1 MKMETSVQPPVKEK
15 IAVEAFKLF
24 CRRGIKGTS
33 VDDIAQH
40 LSMSKKTIYKWFSNK
55 DEIVFWAI
63 NSYLTSVDTDCE
75 CCRQEAPNAIEEL
88 FDIMKT
94 TRQVFASIHPSIF
107 YDLQKYHAN
116 AWQKWQEYKNHDFL
130 NRIKE
135 NLERGM
141 SEGLFRKDL
150 DIEVIARLRL
160 SQIEVPFDETIFP
173 RFQFELL
180 HVQTASLEHFMLG
193 IATLKG
199 HKMINDYKQITEE
212 E

>member
-1 MKMETSVQPPVKEK
+1 QQKNLSNLPCSGQFRHYPLRQNIYQLILLKTYGNFRGKKRFRSFALGIMKMETLAQPSVKDK
-15 IAVEAFKLF
+15 IATEAFTLF

-63 NSYLTSVDTDCE
+63 NSYLTSIDTDCE
-75 CCRQEAPNAIEEL
+75 RCKEEAPNAIEEL
-88 FDIMKT
+88 FAIMKT

-141 SEGLFRKDL
+141 S
-150 DIEVIARLRL
+150 
-160 SQIEVPFDETIFP
+160 
-173 RFQFELL
+173 
-180 HVQTASLEHFMLG
+180 
-193 IATLKG
+193 
-199 HKMINDYKQITEE
+199 
-212 E
+212 

>member
-1 MKMETSVQPPVKEK
+1 METSVQLSVKDR
-15 IAVEAFKLF
+15 IATEAFRLF

-55 DEIVFWAI
+55 DEIVYWAI
-63 NSYLTSVDTDCE
+63 NSYLSSIDADCE
-75 CCRQEAPNAIEEL
+75 RCRHQAPNAIEEL
-88 FDIMKT
+88 FNIMKT
-94 TRQVFASIHPSIF
+94 TRQVFASIHPGIF

-116 AWQKWQEYKNHDFL
+116 AWKKWQEYKNHDFL
-130 NRIKE
+130 HRIKE
-135 NLERGM
+135 NLERGI
-141 SEGLFRKDL
+141 SEGLFRQDL
-150 DIEVIARLRL
+150 DVEVIARLRL
-160 SQIEVPFDETIFP
+160 AQIEVPFDENLFP

-180 HVQTASLEHFMLG
+180 HVQTASLEYFMLG